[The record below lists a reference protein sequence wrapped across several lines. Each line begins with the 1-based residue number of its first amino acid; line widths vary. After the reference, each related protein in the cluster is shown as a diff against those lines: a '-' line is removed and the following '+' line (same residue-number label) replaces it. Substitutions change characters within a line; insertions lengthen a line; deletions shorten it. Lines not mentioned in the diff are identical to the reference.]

1 MKKLTLGT
9 VSLLLSF
16 VFAIGYTH
24 SQTITRN
31 SSSVYESSQET
42 PGASPVENSV
52 LYNSIYNTTPPPSIL
67 KAITSGNYTFSGG
80 EGTPTNPFLISTP
93 EDLINLSIAVNNKS
107 QYNRTGANNQYYYN
121 ASYKLTNDID
131 MGTPV
136 QGPFI
141 ICTKTVTTNKYD
153 YTTQTILTQQYF
165 IQVTGDFP
173 YTFDRMTN
181 GGDISGT
188 VTIESETDVK
198 SYTRNNIP
206 ANGYT
211 SKFEYK
217 YYGNTPL
224 AQSALM
230 SPIGLHAFYNDNNG
244 NRTPEGTISTH
255 FKGVFDG
262 DNHTISN
269 LELIAASSSAGLFGG
284 IENATIKNLNV
295 NNAYIASTDNIYAG
309 GIAATVDGE
318 SKIENCNVTN
328 STIIGERAAGIGT
341 TWVSSFK
348 GNITGCTS
356 ANNIITGSEYAGGI
370 AASSAGREE
379 NDAISK
385 INGCTVIN
393 NDVTG
398 EKTGDIIG
406 YYAPS
411 NPTGNNT
418 VINPEDMTGN
428 SFISIILSLSQGNI
442 PDFCFTNDGVA
453 FNKNNSA
460 DAVKLARLKEE
471 LNGTRPIT
479 ENIVLPNATQIDDF
493 ISSIRNPNVDS
504 LCAVLYAQAIEFSNT
519 NVTGAISA
527 SNAFNG
533 NNGVE
538 RNRWVYSNGT
548 YTQPQGS
555 STTNQRTQYYF
566 KVTENGV
573 DTYYKY
579 RKGNTGT
586 SSTSS
591 TSWNTPRF
599 TKATGGVTNYNV
611 STSETGYTYMHP
623 GWESY
628 TNDLKNNKRNIINNL
643 TSAQTLETINSLPDY
658 YKLTAEGTEANPI
671 VVDVAQGGGIYD
683 KGGQLG
689 DRIVKLQKTLSL
701 QNWNALGIT
710 KIEEMGVDWRDSIL
724 DKKVNFLGNTE
735 EYNDMAVVDWDYEQN
750 NWGTNYMLAND
761 TLPYGKDIFVWTYN
775 TAHPLT
781 NEDNW
786 NYTTTTS
793 NQPILYQT
801 GKVKVYAD
809 IEATNTEIRNYI
821 SALENTGSANGSGAN
836 TGKWFLISNPYIAKM
851 DIAQII
857 SDLTNNNEG
866 TALQG
871 NCIYKYRVDAM
882 GNGSFQ
888 EYSSTANIYAGDAF
902 FVAIAQGSNKLSGSV
917 TDKALW
923 GHDYEA
929 VATISNNKSARNKA
943 QTNSL
948 PKKMTFLCADSRKG
962 LSKMTAFKYDN
973 ASNGFDVN
981 DAYAMLSTAEK
992 HAVEPFFVVDDIYLR
1007 HNAFTSLPYE
1017 VPIGF
1022 SSQKE
1027 QQVTFSLVGPTDSM
1041 EVYLMDAVADTI
1053 ICDLKAKH
1061 DVYNIEGEDTVY
1073 FSTIGSFATID
1084 VKEGKNEG
1092 KYKIHFGPYTVGIE
1106 NSPNAEKQFAD
1117 INIYNVNKHVYLKGE
1132 NLKRVQVLNTLG
1144 QVVFEKQLSGNEYSF
1159 KLNVVSGAYIVKA
1172 LNEDGFAKSEKII
1185 VQ

>member
-1 MKKLTLGT
+1 M
-9 VSLLLSF
+9 
-16 VFAIGYTH
+16 
-24 SQTITRN
+24 
-31 SSSVYESSQET
+31 
-42 PGASPVENSV
+42 GA
-52 LYNSIYNTTPPPSIL
+52 
-67 KAITSGNYTFSGG
+67 
-80 EGTPTNPFLISTP
+80 
-93 EDLINLSIAVNNKS
+93 
-107 QYNRTGANNQYYYN
+107 
-121 ASYKLTNDID
+121 
-131 MGTPV
+131 PV

-181 GGDISGT
+181 GGDVSGT

-211 SKFEYK
+211 TNFEYK

-230 SPIGLHAFYNDNNG
+230 SPIGYMSFY
-244 NRTPEGTISTH
+244 RTTGSEVLTTDATISQP
-255 FKGVFDG
+255 FAGVFDG

-269 LELIAASSSAGLFGG
+269 FELVAASSTAALFGYVSNTDNKPA
-284 IENATIKNLNV
+284 EIKNLNV
-295 NNAYIASTDNIYAG
+295 NNANIASTDNNFAG
-309 GIAATVDGE
+309 GIAGVINYATVT
-318 SKIENCNVTN
+318 NCMTTN
-328 STIIGERAAGIGT
+328 STIIGERAAGIASSLSFYT
-341 TWVSSFK
+341 RTNVSNGS
-348 GNITGCTS
+348 ISGCTS
-356 ANNIITGSEYAGGI
+356 ANNVLRGTTYAGGI
-370 AASSAGREE
+370 AGRSIDGV
-379 NDAISK
+379 NK
-385 INGCTVIN
+385 INDCVSIN
-393 NDVTG
+393 NDVSAEHSGPITG
-398 EKTGDIIG
+398 STTD
-406 YYAPS
+406 
-411 NPTGNNT
+411 TGNNT

-519 NVTGAISA
+519 NVTVTGAISA

-533 NNGVE
+533 TNGVS

-555 STTNQRTQYYF
+555 TTNQQTQYYF

-579 RKGNTGT
+579 KN
-586 SSTSS
+586 STSN
-591 TSWNTPRF
+591 WNNPRF
-599 TKATGGVTNYNV
+599 TKATGGTSSYNV
-611 STSETGYTYMHP
+611 NSSEMGYQYMHP
-623 GWESY
+623 GWDSY

-671 VVDVAQGGGIYD
+671 VVDVSQGGGIYD

-761 TLPYGKDIFVWTYN
+761 TLPYGKGIFVWTYN

-923 GHDYEA
+923 GRDYEA
-929 VATISNNKSARNKA
+929 VATVSNNKSARNKA

-1106 NSPNAEKQFAD
+1106 NSPNAEKQFGD

-1144 QVVFEKQLSGNEYSF
+1144 QVVFERELSGNEYSF

>member
-1 MKKLTLGT
+1 MKKFTLRT
-9 VSLLLSF
+9 VCLLLSI
-16 VFAIGYTH
+16 VFSIGNVFGQSSPTNNTSIFRKY
-24 SQTITRN
+24 QNTIRSATSTSSN
-31 SSSVYESSQET
+31 STTINSHTSNSGKQLKEYASG
-42 PGASPVENSV
+42 PGN
-52 LYNSIYNTTPPPSIL
+52 
-67 KAITSGNYTFSGG
+67 FSGG
-80 EGTPTNPFLISTP
+80 DGSTTTPFLISTP
-93 EDLINLSIAVNNKS
+93 EDLINLSIFVNSKAT
-107 QYNRTGANNQYYYN
+107 YRRTGNNTDRYYYDAN
-121 ASYKLTNDID
+121 YKLTNDID

-141 ICTKTVTTNKYD
+141 ICTKTVNKAASYGNPE
-153 YTTQTILTQQYF
+153 QTVFTQQYF

-173 YTFDRMTN
+173 YNFNRIT
-181 GGDISGT
+181 GDSGSGQVSIT
-188 VTIESETDVK
+188 DETDVK
-198 SYTRNNIP
+198 TYTYNNTP
-206 ANGYT
+206 ANNYT
-211 SKFEYK
+211 SNFEYK

-230 SPIGLHAFYNDNNG
+230 SPIGLHAFYKENDG
-244 NRTPEGTISTH
+244 SRTPDGIISTH

-284 IENATIKNLNV
+284 IESATIKNLNV

-309 GIAATVDGE
+309 GIAATLEGN

-341 TWVSSFK
+341 TWVSSFT

-370 AASSAGREE
+370 AATSVRKSEDE
-379 NDAISK
+379 AISM

-393 NDVTG
+393 NDITG
-398 EKTGDIIG
+398 NKTGDIIA
-406 YYAPS
+406 YYDPD
-411 NPTGNNT
+411 NLIGNNT

-493 ISSIRNPNVDS
+493 LYSVQNPNVDS

-519 NVTGAISA
+519 SATGAISA

-533 NNGVE
+533 NNGVSQ
-538 RNRWVYSNGT
+538 NRWVYSNGD
-548 YTQPQGS
+548 YTQSQG
-555 STTNQRTQYYF
+555 STTNQLQYYF

-579 RKGNTGT
+579 RKGNTNN
-586 SSTSS
+586 
-591 TSWNTPRF
+591 WNTPRF
-599 TKATGGVTNYNV
+599 TKATGGVTGYDV

-689 DRIVKLQKTLSL
+689 EKIVKLQKTLYL
-701 QNWNALGIT
+701 QHWNALGIT
-710 KIEEMGVDWRDSIL
+710 KIEDMGTDWRDSIM
-724 DKKVNFLGNTE
+724 DQRVNFLANTE
-735 EYNDMAVVDWDYEQN
+735 KNNDMAAIQWDYAENDWDSEYLIAE
-750 NWGTNYMLAND
+750 D
-761 TLPYGKDIFVWTYN
+761 SLPYGKGIFVWTYN
-775 TAHPLT
+775 TMHPVA
-781 NEDNW
+781 NEDEW
-786 NYTTTTS
+786 DYTTTTTE
-793 NQPILYQT
+793 QPILYQT
-801 GKVKVYAD
+801 GKVRAYTD
-809 IEATNTEIRNYI
+809 IDATNQEISNYI
-821 SALENTGSANGSGAN
+821 SSLENTGAVNGSGTN
-836 TGKWFLISNPYIAKM
+836 TGKWFLISNPYTAKM

-857 SDLTNNNEG
+857 KGLTNDGEG

-871 NCIYKYRVDAM
+871 NCIYTYRVDAM

-929 VATISNNKSARNKA
+929 VATVSNNKSARNKA

-981 DAYAMLSTAEK
+981 DAYAMLSTAER
-992 HAVEPFFVVDDIYLR
+992 HAVEPFFVVDDTYLR
-1007 HNAFTSLPYE
+1007 HNAFSSLPYE

-1022 SSQKE
+1022 SSQRE
-1027 QQVTFSLVGPTDSM
+1027 QQITFSLVGPTDSM

-1061 DVYNIEGEDTVY
+1061 NVYDIDGEDTVY
-1073 FSTIGSFATID
+1073 LSSVGSYATLN
-1084 VKEGKNEG
+1084 VTEGRNEG
-1092 KYKIHFGPYTVGIE
+1092 KYKIHFGPYYVGIE
-1106 NSPNAEKQFAD
+1106 NVPNTQKQEAD
-1117 INIYNVNKHVYLKGE
+1117 IDIYNINKEIHLDGE
-1132 NLKRVQVLNTLG
+1132 NLKYVQVLNTLG
-1144 QVVFEKQLSGNEYSF
+1144 QIIYEKEISGNEYVFSI
-1159 KLNVVSGAYIVKA
+1159 NATSGAYIIRA
-1172 LNEDGFAKSEKII
+1172 LNEDGLSKNTKII
-1185 VQ
+1185 VH